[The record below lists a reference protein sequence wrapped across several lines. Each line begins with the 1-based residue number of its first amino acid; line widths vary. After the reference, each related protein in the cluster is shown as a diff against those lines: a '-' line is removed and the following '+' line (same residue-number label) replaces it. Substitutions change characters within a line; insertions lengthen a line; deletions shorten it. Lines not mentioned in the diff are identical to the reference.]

1 MSDLPFLCR
10 KCGERLSAPRGTEGR
25 KATCHVCGEEML
37 VPHGG
42 TAGSPV
48 PRGDAITAAP
58 APPPA
63 PAPPSLP
70 TTIQASPLP
79 PPLPVPPMAGYGHAK
94 AAPPH
99 TATRNDPGH
108 VSRRLIAVGAALF
121 VLVGF
126 CVLSGAGLVAIYLL
140 NRGAPADAHAKGAP
154 APQDKAPAKDKDSAP
169 TTSKPTVAKGKQDT
183 GDKPPDAESP
193 PPKKDG
199 PLSLRFIPEKE
210 ITERVLRAG
219 GKIGKVT
226 VSLAWQN
233 YNDLDLHVVT
243 SSGEKIYWANR
254 RSTCGGQLDID
265 QNVSPTTTTPVENVY
280 WPTDSPPRGPIKIYV
295 HHFMNHRRPGC
306 EDPTRF
312 VVRVQLDDQV
322 QTFEGA
328 VSHQGNP
335 LAFVAEIP
343 IPPTQPKGKAP

>member
-37 VPHGG
+37 VPHAGMVGG
-42 TAGSPV
+42 PV

-70 TTIQASPLP
+70 TTIQASLLP
-79 PPLPVPPMAGYGHAK
+79 PPLPAPPMAGYGHAK

-199 PLSLRFIPEKE
+199 PLSLDAHGPLVKRNEGDAAVIDWLMKNAPQGSILLEASGDPYSEFARISSHTGIP
-210 ITERVLRAG
+210 TVLG
-219 GKIGKVT
+219 
-226 VSLAWQN
+226 
-233 YNDLDLHVVT
+233 
-243 SSGEKIYWANR
+243 WANHEGLWR
-254 RSTCGGQLDID
+254 ASAKAEDPEVMERLGQIKLFY
-265 QNVSPTTTTPVENVY
+265 TTPNPTVAYQILQRYHVTHVILGDMERRTYGSNPALEGFSFLFPVFQKGGTTVY
-280 WPTDSPPRGPIKIYV
+280 AVAMPR
-295 HHFMNHRRPGC
+295 
-306 EDPTRF
+306 
-312 VVRVQLDDQV
+312 
-322 QTFEGA
+322 
-328 VSHQGNP
+328 
-335 LAFVAEIP
+335 
-343 IPPTQPKGKAP
+343 